1 MCCLLTLGEAQRNSC
16 ESSLVSIKGLLH
28 MFLNP
33 GCTTREILK
42 NTLAHERSQTLKT
55 TYYVIP
61 FYEMSS
67 KSIVKESNF
76 VLTRG

>member
-1 MCCLLTLGEAQRNSC
+1 MYYLLTLGEAQRNSC
-16 ESSLVSIKGLLH
+16 ESYLVSMKELLH

-55 TYYVIP
+55 TYVIP

-67 KSIVKESNF
+67 KSIVKESNL